1 MKNTYTLQGQSFV
14 FNALFI
20 LVNLAGLTMV
30 TIGFHENFEQ
40 SKWLYAGIGF
50 ALLAISTF
58 GIILLKGR
66 LFMSYVSRVLVGGLF
81 IVSGLIKANDPLG
94 FSYKLE
100 EYFEDGALAFRIK
113 EWFGAPGFSLEFLIP
128 FALWLSVII
137 CIAEIVLGVLV
148 LIGGK
153 VKTVSWLLVLMM
165 LFFTFLTWHTANCD
179 PNSKFTDRDTYALNS
194 EIAQIKMEESKTNK
208 DIRIISKAGGKLVVD
223 EMKQPQCVLD
233 CGCFGDA
240 MKGSIGRSLTPKE
253 SLWKDIVLLY
263 LVVWIFITQRRI
275 VPNSARD
282 NAYMIPISL
291 IFVTFFSFV
300 FGWYF
305 PVVFSIVAILSA
317 LWILRAGGKFL
328 GNHWGS
334 ALVVTILC
342 AIMTAYVLRYEPIKD
357 YRPYAVGSDLRA
369 KMKDGIAG
377 KYESMLVYK
386 NIKTGAKKEYLGTSQ
401 EYINSKIWENKDWK
415 YDTSVDK
422 TIIPTKLASIDSSAF
437 NPTIPVAAVGAPE
450 KKLKYIQEKLA
461 NQGIPGVLLLDK
473 AYNNE
478 IQVPES
484 EYDLVNYDTTNFKFI
499 RNIEMADPNMSEI
512 SIRDFILDA
521 PTIFVLFSKD
531 LMKADFSEINTLKEI
546 FVSAQRRNIP
556 FVMVC
561 SGSRE
566 DIDQWRKKNNFQVP
580 VFGIDFTELKVI
592 ARSNPSL
599 MVLQH
604 GVVKGKY
611 PHRSLPKFD
620 WIQKHVLNKK

>member
-30 TIGFHENFEQ
+30 TLGFHESFEQ

-50 ALLAISTF
+50 GLLAISTF
-58 GIILLKGR
+58 GIIVLKGR

-137 CIAEIVLGVLV
+137 CIAEIVLGIMV

-153 VKTVSWLLVLMM
+153 IKLVSWLLVLMM

-179 PNSKFTDRDTYALNS
+179 PNSKFTDRDTYAINS
-194 EIAQIKMEESKTNK
+194 EIAKIKLDESKTNK
-208 DIRIISKAGGKLVVD
+208 DIKIISKAGGQLTVD
-223 EMKQPQCVLD
+223 ELKQPQCVLD

-275 VPNSARD
+275 VPNTAKD
-282 NAYMIPISL
+282 NGYIIPISL
-291 IFVTFFSFV
+291 IVITFFCYV

-305 PVVFSIVAILSA
+305 PLVFSIVAILSA

-334 ALVVTILC
+334 ALVVTVLC
-342 AIMTAYVLRYEPIKD
+342 AIMTTYVLRYEPIKD
-357 YRPYAVGSDLRA
+357 YRPYAVGSNLKA
-369 KMKDGIAG
+369 KMHDGIPG
-377 KYESMLVYK
+377 EFVSGMTMK
-386 NIKTGAKKEYLGTSQ
+386 NLKTGKEEFWTQEKYLDPAAKRWEDKNYKLVKMETKEIKKGKLS
-401 EYINSKIWENKDWK
+401 
-415 YDTSVDK
+415 SVD
-422 TIIPTKLASIDSSAF
+422 TTAF
-437 NPTIPVAAVGAPE
+437 NPTIAISAIGAPE
-450 KKLKYIQEKLA
+450 KKMKFIQEKLA
-461 NQGIPGVLLLDK
+461 QSSMPGVLLIDK
-473 AYNNE
+473 AYDTQIE
-478 IQVPES
+478 VPEA
-484 EYDLVNYDTTNFKFI
+484 EYDLVNYDTANFTFI
-499 RNIEMADPNMSEI
+499 KNIQMPNPEMSEI
-512 SIRDFILDA
+512 SIRDYIIDA
-521 PTIFVLFSKD
+521 PTIFILFSKD
-531 LMKADFSEINTLKEI
+531 LMTADFSEIKTLKEM

-561 SGSRE
+561 SGSRDE
-566 DIDQWRKKNNFQVP
+566 IDKWRKKYNFQVP
-580 VFGIDFTELKVI
+580 VFSIDFTELKVI

-599 MVLQH
+599 MVLQN

-620 WIQKHVLNKK
+620 WIQKHVLSKK